1 MHVHVPYIIP
11 VIYLCVLVYTCI
23 PYIILVIYLCVLVY
37 MYDVHMYNHV
47 SVCLVQY
54 DNVLMEE
61 SAQIL
66 EVETFIPLM
75 LQVSICNCTTDI
87 CHFYAI
93 LIHSHMCIRI
103 KPVHVVVAELHEL
116 SNY

>member
-1 MHVHVPYIIP
+1 MFMYIHVHVHHNIP
-11 VIYLCVLVYTCI
+11 VIYLCVLVCMYMYMYTCTMYTCI
-23 PYIILVIYLCVLVY
+23 IMPCI
-37 MYDVHMYNHV
+37 V

-75 LQVSICNCTTDI
+75 LQVSICNCAQHMPFLYTHTL
-87 CHFYAI
+87 Y
-93 LIHSHMCIRI
+93 IHAC
-103 KPVHVVVAELHEL
+103 V
-116 SNY
+116 Y